1 MIFLYTSLLLLLG
14 AAKLVVSYRATS
26 LARKHAKAARTADQY
41 LRAPLFKEG
50 NSSRPDPG
58 QAAKR
63 QYLLGLLVQKRDR
76 LEDKHHAWQAVAEKL
91 GRTSNRIRDWRGKK
105 LPYTF
110 GVMDVGLLL
119 YLVDTFGAGEYLSAR
134 RLIQFVTSL
143 IAN

>member
-14 AAKLVVSYRATS
+14 AAKLLVGLRAAF
-26 LARKHAKAARTADQY
+26 LARKHARAALTADQY

-50 NSSRPDPG
+50 NSGRPDPG

-76 LEDKHHAWQAVAEKL
+76 LEDKHHAWQAFADTL
-91 GRTSNRIRDWRGKK
+91 GRSVTRIRAWRGKK

-110 GVMDVGLLL
+110 GAVDVWLLL
-119 YLVDTFGAGEYLSAR
+119 YAIDYFGAGDYLSAR
-134 RLIQFVTSL
+134 RLVQAVTSI

>member
-14 AAKLVVSYRATS
+14 AAKLLVGYRAAS
-26 LARKHAKAARTADQY
+26 LARKHAKAARAADQY

-50 NSSRPDPG
+50 NSGRPDPG

-76 LEDKHHAWQAVAEKL
+76 LEDKHYTWQAVAEKL
-91 GRTSNRIRDWRGKK
+91 GRSTNRIRGWRGKK

-110 GVMDVGLLL
+110 GVVDVWLVL
-119 YLVDTFGAGEYLSAR
+119 YLVDYFGAGEYLSAR
-134 RLIQFVTSL
+134 RVAQLVTSL
-143 IAN
+143 VSN